1 MSVGVPALWGGE
13 WGGGQPH
20 RDTED
25 FVGPEGGG
33 VFGDVEERVADAP
46 VAADAEGDAVAG

>member
-1 MSVGVPALWGGE
+1 LSVGVPALWGGE